1 MTDTDSYL
9 LKCALEE
16 LDKQFPKPLEEI
28 NAECACKYGY
38 SEPQQDLTTNQK
50 EEKNDN

>member
-16 LDKQFPKPLEEI
+16 LEKQFDKSPEQITE
-28 NAECACKYGY
+28 ECACRYGY
-38 SEPQQDLTTNQK
+38 VPSK
-50 EEKNDN
+50 VSK

>member
-16 LDKQFPKPLEEI
+16 LDKQFPKAIEEI

-38 SEPQQDLTTNQK
+38 SQSEEELTTTKK
-50 EEKNDN
+50 EK

>member
-16 LDKQFPKPLEEI
+16 LEKQFGKPLEQI
-28 NAECACKYGY
+28 NEECACKYGY
-38 SEPQQDLTTNQK
+38 APAGQNNELNNKKGD
-50 EEKNDN
+50 

>member
-16 LDKQFPKPLEEI
+16 LDKQFGKSAEQITE
-28 NAECACKYGY
+28 ECACKYGY
-38 SEPQQDLTTNQK
+38 VVAGTSETINKK
-50 EEKNDN
+50 ENKNDN

>member
-16 LDKQFPKPLEEI
+16 LDKQFGKPIEQI
-28 NAECACKYGY
+28 NEECACKYGY
-38 SEPQQDLTTNQK
+38 VASPENSES
-50 EEKNDN
+50 E